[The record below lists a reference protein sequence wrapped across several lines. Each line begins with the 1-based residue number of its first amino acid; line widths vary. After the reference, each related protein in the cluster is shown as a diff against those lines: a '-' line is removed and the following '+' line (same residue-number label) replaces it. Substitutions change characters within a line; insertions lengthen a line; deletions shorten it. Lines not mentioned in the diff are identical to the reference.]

1 LIFGILCP
9 CHKGQL
15 DKATFSGYISFL
27 YAISAPACMGSIICY
42 VSGIFLCMANLCL
55 GCLQEY
61 MLKAKFGLPS
71 IEAEETVVEKRPPI
85 RVKFEIPYFTVSG
98 IQVKF

>member
-1 LIFGILCP
+1 LESFALVTKVNWIKQLFQVILVFYMLYLLQHAWAALFAMYQAFFYVWLI
-9 CHKGQL
+9 
-15 DKATFSGYISFL
+15 
-27 YAISAPACMGSIICY
+27 Y
-42 VSGIFLCMANLCL
+42 VCL

>member
-1 LIFGILCP
+1 M
-9 CHKGQL
+9 
-15 DKATFSGYISFL
+15 SV
-27 YAISAPACMGSIICY
+27 Y
-42 VSGIFLCMANLCL
+42 VHA

-98 IQVKF
+98 IQVNF